1 VYTTPVLP
9 SPVFPQVPPEGEF
22 ALINYRTSSGFKP
35 PFRLMTTVE
44 PDPQV
49 NTKAVLTLRLWWV
62 KPPASCLSVECAASS
77 WAATELLYHI
87 VDGTLRY
94 QQCMFS
100 TPSGAHA
107 ETLLRGS

>member
-1 VYTTPVLP
+1 MRVIMQASSGRSVLNYHWL
-9 SPVFPQVPPEGEF
+9 QVPPEGEF

-62 KPPASCLSVECAASS
+62 S
-77 WAATELLYHI
+77 H
-87 VDGTLRY
+87 LRPH
-94 QQCMFS
+94 FGS
-100 TPSGAHA
+100 HF
-107 ETLLRGS
+107 RGGRTVQ